1 MRVLVLCGD
10 KWHPASNARTGL
22 GALGTDEWQFDFIE
36 DARQWSAEQMA
47 QYPVVVLTK
56 GNQISATANEPWLTP
71 EVESAF
77 LDYVRAGGGLLV
89 VHSGTIGYGEM
100 PGLLGLIGGVF
111 VQHPPQCEVTITPQG
126 EHPIVLNVEPFTVM
140 DEHYFMQTNDLQEH
154 HFLSTTSVH
163 GVQSGGWLRDEGDGR
178 VCVLTPGHN
187 VEVWLHPEFQ
197 TLLGN
202 ALRWCTEPKPNEQ
215 V

>member
-1 MRVLVLCGD
+1 M
-10 KWHPASNARTGL
+10 
-22 GALGTDEWQFDFIE
+22 
-36 DARQWSAEQMA
+36 
-47 QYPVVVLTK
+47 
-56 GNQISATANEPWLTP
+56 
-71 EVESAF
+71 
-77 LDYVRAGGGLLV
+77 